1 MQATDEVPCLV
12 LGGSSDA
19 LQCPAMEETKMSHA
33 SPFRGRRPI
42 LYLPRFSDGSACA
55 RSVLDFS
62 FKEMMRHKRQFFSG
76 QTHYL
81 AVMDGDLCCRIQ
93 RMCILDISCDAN

>member
-1 MQATDEVPCLV
+1 MLRVVCHAPCFICIGATLIAAARLGAGSMQATDEVPCLV

-42 LYLPRFSDGSACA
+42 LYLPRVFGWLRM
-55 RSVLDFS
+55 RSQCPGLF
-62 FKEMMRHKRQFFSG
+62 
-76 QTHYL
+76 
-81 AVMDGDLCCRIQ
+81 I
-93 RMCILDISCDAN
+93 